1 VAGSGRKNADAALV
15 AGLAAGLSV
24 ARAAER
30 AGVSERTARRRLQ
43 DDAFKARVERAR
55 VGLLDK
61 VVARLTALG
70 ATAVRTLNDLMKAGV
85 GDNIRLGAARAT
97 LEHMFRGF
105 DEVGLLKQVAE
116 LRQSLEELRNGD
128 EGVGPGTGQGDP
140 AGGGPG
146 GAA

>member
-1 VAGSGRKNADAALV
+1 VAGSGRKNADGGLV

-30 AGVSERTARRRLQ
+30 AGVSERTARRRLR

-55 VGLLDK
+55 ARILDR

-70 ATAVRTLNDLMKAGV
+70 ATAVRTLQDLMRPGV
-85 GDNIRLGAARAT
+85 ADGVRLGAARAAI
-97 LEHMFRGF
+97 EHMFKGH
-105 DEVGLLKQVAE
+105 DEVGLLKQVGE
-116 LRQSLEELRNGD
+116 LRQRLEELNHD
-128 EGVGPGTGQGDP
+128 EGVGPGPGQGDP